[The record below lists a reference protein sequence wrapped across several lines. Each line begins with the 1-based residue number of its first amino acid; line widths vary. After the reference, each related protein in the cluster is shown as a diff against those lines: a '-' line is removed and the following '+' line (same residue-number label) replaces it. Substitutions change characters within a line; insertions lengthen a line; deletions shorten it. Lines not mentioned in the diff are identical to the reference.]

1 MGIISGSETSL
12 IIKEWQRTMQSSE
25 KINSAQFLEHQL
37 QEVITL
43 LEKQQLE
50 RSLVHRGP
58 GANHELVEAMLQNQH
73 QVRLQEKFAP
83 LHPADTAFI
92 LESLSLDQ
100 REMAWDAIK
109 TQLDGQVLLEVS
121 DAVRQTLIS
130 GMAAEELATV
140 AGKLNT
146 DEIADLAADL
156 PKRTMLKILR
166 SLNGEERKH
175 LNAILSYQDNKVG
188 ALMDFGMI
196 TIRDDLN
203 LKAIIAFI
211 RKLGKLP
218 SHTDK
223 LFVVD
228 QHNVVQ
234 GILPLQRLL
243 THLPSKQVADVMV
256 TDFIRFQVDQ
266 EAAEAARAFERYDL
280 ISAPVVDNVGK
291 LQGRLCVDNILDF
304 IREKTD
310 EDLLIQAGVGEE
322 EDLSSSVWKSARNR
336 WGWLIINIG
345 TAFASTRIIGV
356 FEDIILQLVALA
368 SLMPI
373 IAAMGGNTGNQ
384 TSMLIIR
391 SLALGYINSSNIG
404 RIIKKELT
412 LALINGLFIG
422 FILGLLSMLLYWDIA
437 LSVVMG
443 VAMLINLLVAVIVG
457 LGIPLLRHKFG
468 KDPAVGTSVIL
479 TAITDSMG
487 FFIFLGLASLFLIK

>member
-1 MGIISGSETSL
+1 
-12 IIKEWQRTMQSSE
+12 MQSSE

-37 QEVITL
+37 QEVIKL

-50 RSLVHRGP
+50 KSLVQRGP
-58 GANHELVEAMLQNQH
+58 TTHHELVETMLHKQH
-73 QVRLQEKFAP
+73 QTRLQEKFAL
-83 LHPADTAFI
+83 LHPADIASI
-92 LESLSLDQ
+92 LESLPLDQ
-100 REMAWDAIK
+100 RKAVWDAIQ
-109 TQLDGQVLLEVS
+109 TLHDGQVLLEVS

-130 GMAAEELATV
+130 GMEAEELATV

-146 DEIADLAADL
+146 DEIADLAADI
-156 PKRTMLKILR
+156 PKRAMLKILR
-166 SLNGEERKH
+166 SLNSKERKH
-175 LNAILSYQDNKVG
+175 LNAILAYQDNQVG

-203 LKAIIAFI
+203 LKAIIAYI

-228 QHNVVQ
+228 QHDRVQ

-243 THLPSKQVADVMV
+243 THPLTRHVADILV
-256 TDFIRFQVDQ
+256 TDFVRFQVDQ
-266 EAAEAARAFERYDL
+266 NAAEAARAFERYDL
-280 ISAPVVDNVGK
+280 ISAPVVDSEGK

-310 EDLLIQAGVGEE
+310 EDLLSQAGVGEQ
-322 EDLSSSVWKSARNR
+322 EDLFSSVWKSARNR
-336 WGWLIINIG
+336 WGWLLINVG
-345 TAFASTRIIGV
+345 TAFASTRIIGL
-356 FEDIILQLVALA
+356 FEDIILHLVTLA

-391 SLALGYINSSNIG
+391 SLALGQVTPVNV
-404 RIIKKELT
+404 RRLIKKELT
-412 LALINGLFIG
+412 LAVLNGLFIG
-422 FILGLLSMLLYWDIA
+422 LIMGFLSMLLYQNVA
-437 LSVVMG
+437 LSVVMTM
-443 VAMLINLLVAVIVG
+443 AMFINLLVAVVVG

-468 KDPAVGTSVIL
+468 KDPAVGTSIIL

>member
-1 MGIISGSETSL
+1 
-12 IIKEWQRTMQSSE
+12 MQTAE
-25 KINSAQFLEHQL
+25 KIHSAQFLAQQL
-37 QEVITL
+37 QEITIL

-58 GANHELVEAMLQNQH
+58 TTNHELVEAMLQNQH
-73 QVRLQEKFAP
+73 QARLQEKFSS
-83 LHPADTAFI
+83 LHPADTASI
-92 LESLSLDQ
+92 LESLPLDQ
-100 REMAWDAIK
+100 RKTVWDAIK
-109 TQLDGQVLLEVS
+109 SDYDGQVLLEVS

-130 GMAAEELATV
+130 GMAAEEIASV
-140 AGKLNT
+140 ASTLDT
-146 DEIADLAADL
+146 DELADLAADL
-156 PKRTMLKILR
+156 PKRAMLKILR
-166 SLNGEERKH
+166 SLNSEERKH
-175 LNAILSYQDNKVG
+175 LNAILSYQDSQVG

-196 TIRDDLN
+196 TIRTDLT
-203 LKAIIAFI
+203 LKAIIAYI

-228 QHNVVQ
+228 QNDKVL

-243 THLPSKQVADVMV
+243 THLPSQLVAEVMV
-256 TDFIRFQVDQ
+256 TDFIRFQVGQ

-280 ISAPVVDNVGK
+280 ISAPVVDSEGK

-310 EDLLIQAGVGEE
+310 EDLLSQAGVGEQ
-322 EDLSSSVWKSARNR
+322 EDLFASVWKSARNR
-336 WGWLIINIG
+336 WGWLLINIV

-391 SLALGYINSSNIG
+391 SLALGQITPANI
-404 RIIKKELT
+404 RRLIKKELT
-412 LALINGLFIG
+412 LAILNGIFIG
-422 FILGLLSMLLYWDIA
+422 LILGLLSLLLYHDRA
-437 LSVVMG
+437 LSAVMAI
-443 VAMLINLLVAVIVG
+443 AMFINLLVAVIVG
-457 LGIPLLRHKFG
+457 LSIPLLRHKFG

-487 FFIFLGLASLFLIK
+487 FFIFLGLAQLFLI

>member
-1 MGIISGSETSL
+1 
-12 IIKEWQRTMQSSE
+12 MQSSE
-25 KINSAQFLEHQL
+25 KIHSAQFLEHQL

-50 RSLVHRGP
+50 KSLVQRGP
-58 GANHELVEAMLQNQH
+58 AVNHELIEAMLHNQH
-73 QVRLQEKFAP
+73 QARLQEKFAH
-83 LHPADTAFI
+83 LHPADIAFI
-92 LESLSLDQ
+92 LESLPLNQ
-100 REMAWDAIK
+100 RKAVWDAIQ
-109 TQLDGQVLLEVS
+109 TLHDGQVLVEVS

-130 GMAAEELATV
+130 GMEAEELAKV
-140 AGKLNT
+140 AGKLDT
-146 DEIADLAADL
+146 DEIADLAADI
-156 PKRTMLKILR
+156 PKRAMLKILR
-166 SLNGEERKH
+166 SLNSKERMH
-175 LNAILSYQDNKVG
+175 LNAILAYQENQVG

-196 TIRDDLN
+196 TIRNDLN
-203 LKAIIAFI
+203 LRAIIAYI

-228 QHNVVQ
+228 HYNRVQ

-243 THLPSKQVADVMV
+243 THPPSQHVADVMV
-256 TDFIRFQVDQ
+256 TDFVRFQIDQ
-266 EAAEAARAFERYDL
+266 EATEAARAFERYDL
-280 ISAPVVDNVGK
+280 ISAPVVDNEGK

-304 IREKTD
+304 IREQTD

-322 EDLSSSVWKSARNR
+322 EDLFSSVWKSARNR
-336 WGWLIINIG
+336 WGWLLINIG

-391 SLALGYINSSNIG
+391 SLALGQVTPANV
-404 RIIKKELT
+404 RLLIKKELT
-412 LALINGLFIG
+412 LAVLNGLFIG
-422 FILGLLSMLLYWDIA
+422 LILGLISMLIYHDPA
-437 LSVVMG
+437 LSVVMAT
-443 VAMLINLLVAVIVG
+443 AMFINLLVAVVVG
-457 LGIPLLRHKFG
+457 LSIPLLRHKFG

>member
-1 MGIISGSETSL
+1 
-12 IIKEWQRTMQSSE
+12 MQSTE
-25 KINSAQFLEHQL
+25 KIHSAQFLEHQL
-37 QEVITL
+37 QEVINL

-50 RSLVHRGP
+50 KSLVERSP
-58 GANHELVEAMLQNQH
+58 ASNHELVAAMLQNQH
-73 QVRLQEKFAP
+73 QARLQEKFAH
-83 LHPADTAFI
+83 LHPADSAYI
-92 LESLSLDQ
+92 LESLPLDQ
-100 REMAWDAIK
+100 RQSAWDAIK
-109 TQLDGQVLLEVS
+109 AQHDGQILLEVS

-146 DEIADLAADL
+146 DEIADLAADI

-166 SLNGEERKH
+166 SLNSKERKH
-175 LNAILSYQDNKVG
+175 LNAILSYQESQVG

-196 TIRDDLN
+196 TIRDDLT
-203 LKAIIAFI
+203 LKAIIAYI
-211 RKLGKLP
+211 RRLGKLP

-228 QHNVVQ
+228 QYDKVQ

-243 THLPSKQVADVMV
+243 THLPTRQVADVMV
-256 TDFIRFQVDQ
+256 TDFVRFQIDQ
-266 EAAEAARAFERYDL
+266 EAAEAVRAFERYNL
-280 ISAPVVDNVGK
+280 ISAPVVDSEGK

-310 EDLLIQAGVGEE
+310 EDLLTQAGVGEE
-322 EDLSSSVWKSARNR
+322 EDLFSSVWKSARNR
-336 WGWLIINIG
+336 WGWLLINIV
-345 TAFASTRIIGV
+345 TAFASTRIIGM

-391 SLALGYINSSNIG
+391 SLALGQITSGNVG
-404 RIIKKELT
+404 RMIKKELT
-412 LALINGLFIG
+412 LALINGTFIG
-422 FILGLLSMLLYWDIA
+422 AIMGLLSLLLYQDMA
-437 LSVVMG
+437 LSAVMST
-443 VAMLINLLVAVIVG
+443 AMFINLLVAVIVG

-468 KDPAVGTSVIL
+468 MDPAVGTSVIL
-479 TAITDSMG
+479 TAVTDSMG

>member
-1 MGIISGSETSL
+1 
-12 IIKEWQRTMQSSE
+12 MQTAE
-25 KINSAQFLEHQL
+25 KIHSAQFLAQQL
-37 QEVITL
+37 HEITVL

-58 GANHELVEAMLQNQH
+58 TTNHELVEAMLQNQH
-73 QVRLQEKFAP
+73 QARLQEKFSS
-83 LHPADTAFI
+83 LHPADTASI
-92 LESLSLDQ
+92 LESLPLDQ
-100 REMAWDAIK
+100 RKTVWDAIK
-109 TQLDGQVLLEVS
+109 SDYDGQVLLEVS

-130 GMAAEELATV
+130 GMAAEEIASV
-140 AGKLNT
+140 ASTLDT
-146 DEIADLAADL
+146 DELADLAADL
-156 PKRTMLKILR
+156 PKRAMLKILR
-166 SLNGEERKH
+166 SLNSEERKH
-175 LNAILSYQDNKVG
+175 LNAILSYQDSQVG

-196 TIRDDLN
+196 TIRTDLT
-203 LKAIIAFI
+203 LKAIIAYI

-228 QHNVVQ
+228 QNDKVL

-243 THLPSKQVADVMV
+243 THLPSQLVAEVMV
-256 TDFIRFQVDQ
+256 TDFIRFQVGQ

-280 ISAPVVDNVGK
+280 ISAPVVDSEGK

-310 EDLLIQAGVGEE
+310 EDLLSQAGVGEQ
-322 EDLSSSVWKSARNR
+322 EDLFASVWKSARNR
-336 WGWLIINIG
+336 WGWLLINIV

-391 SLALGYINSSNIG
+391 SLALGQITPANI
-404 RIIKKELT
+404 RRLIKKELT
-412 LALINGLFIG
+412 LAMINGIFIG
-422 FILGLLSMLLYWDIA
+422 LILGLLSLLLYHDRA
-437 LSVVMG
+437 LSAVMAI
-443 VAMLINLLVAVIVG
+443 AMFINLLVAVIVG
-457 LGIPLLRHKFG
+457 LSIPLLRHKFG

-487 FFIFLGLASLFLIK
+487 FFIFLGLAQLFLI

>member
-1 MGIISGSETSL
+1 
-12 IIKEWQRTMQSSE
+12 MQSSE
-25 KINSAQFLEHQL
+25 KIHSAQFLEQQL
-37 QEVITL
+37 QEIITL

-50 RSLVHRGP
+50 KSLVERSP
-58 GANHELVEAMLQNQH
+58 AANQELVAAMLQNQH
-73 QVRLQEKFAP
+73 QARLQEKLAH

-92 LESLSLDQ
+92 LESLPLDQ
-100 REMAWDAIK
+100 RKTAWDAIK
-109 TQLDGQVLLEVS
+109 SEHEGQILLEVS

-146 DEIADLAADL
+146 DEIADLAADI

-166 SLNGEERKH
+166 SLNSKERKH
-175 LNAILSYQDNKVG
+175 LNAILSYQENQVG

-196 TIRDDLN
+196 TIRDDLT
-203 LKAIIAFI
+203 LKAIIAYI
-211 RKLGKLP
+211 RRLGKLP

-228 QHNVVQ
+228 QYDKVQ

-243 THLPSKQVADVMV
+243 THLPTQQVADVMV
-256 TDFIRFQVDQ
+256 TDFVRFQIDQ
-266 EAAEAARAFERYDL
+266 EAAEAVRAFERYDL
-280 ISAPVVDNVGK
+280 ISAPVVDNEGK

-310 EDLLIQAGVGEE
+310 EDLLSQAGVGEE
-322 EDLSSSVWKSARNR
+322 EDLFASVWKSARNR
-336 WGWLIINIG
+336 WGWLLINIV
-345 TAFASTRIIGV
+345 TAFASTRIIGL

-391 SLALGYINSSNIG
+391 SLALGQITAGNVS
-404 RIIKKELT
+404 RMIKKELT
-412 LALINGLFIG
+412 LAIINGTFIG
-422 FILGLLSMLLYWDIA
+422 VIMGLVSLLLYQDMA
-437 LSVVMG
+437 LSAVMAT
-443 VAMLINLLVAVIVG
+443 AMFINLLVAVIVG

-468 KDPAVGTSVIL
+468 MDPAVGTSVIL
-479 TAITDSMG
+479 TAVTDSMG